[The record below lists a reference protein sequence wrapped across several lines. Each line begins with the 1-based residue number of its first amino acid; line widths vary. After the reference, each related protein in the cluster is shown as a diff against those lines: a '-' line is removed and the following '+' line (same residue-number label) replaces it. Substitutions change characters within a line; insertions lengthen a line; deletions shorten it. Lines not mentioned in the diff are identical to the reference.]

1 MSRIITLQEYKDL
14 AGITDTKNDAQ
25 INALI
30 LVVENDYLAIRNHP
44 FDEDANGE
52 TIYPAGSKMAAAEM
66 ISYKMLTLRG
76 NVGSTYEMIGGYSI
90 SLSADLIKGYPKST
104 VQKIRRY
111 GRLS

>member
-1 MSRIITLQEYKDL
+1 MSKIITLEEYKDL
-14 AGITDTKNDAQ
+14 TGITDNKIDAQ

-30 LVVENDYLAIRNHP
+30 LVVEDDYLSIRNKP
-44 FDEDANGE
+44 FDTDANGDI
-52 TIYPAGSKMAAAEM
+52 IYPAGSKMAAAEM
-66 ISYKMLTLRG
+66 ISYKILTLRG